1 MKSLYFIF
9 FIFVVILLTSCN
21 SVEVFRLDSVQNV
34 QQIPEEEPAVSEKV
48 QINNTIVSTTV
59 SNIVPIEDIMQ
70 ELPVQPVT
78 ELSIPSST
86 RFIVAVADDSPVSDV
101 ILSSEVTNAAL
112 SKQDSSKY
120 SGKTSSAIFKELRQ
134 DDFNDKI
141 TLLISHGNAII
152 VDGGSD
158 DALVDALEDSLD
170 SYSVDFDVVSSDDV
184 NASDLKSLFE

>member
-48 QINNTIVSTTV
+48 QINNTIVSTNV

-70 ELPVQPVT
+70 ELAVQPVT